1 MTDSDIIREK
11 IGIGEVLAQLAEEA
25 TELAQAAL
33 KYRRVITGTNPTPVS
48 KEEALEHLRE
58 EIADVD
64 LCLVIAGDL
73 CEEAD
78 NELFRMEAKRA
89 RWIERLGEKPEP
101 EEVIQQGIPYRPT
114 DRLIGS
120 MFFKVKDNGD
130 GTFTAEKKPDCNGE
144 CANAGH
150 TCPHLLPDFGCEY
163 DGEEAKA

>member
-73 CEEAD
+73 CEYAD
-78 NELFRMEAKRA
+78 NELFRMETKRA
-89 RWIERLGEKPEP
+89 RWIERLKETEKT
-101 EEVIQQGIPYRPT
+101 EEITRPPFT
-114 DRLIGS
+114 RPH
-120 MFFKVKDNGD
+120 DNGD
-130 GTFTAEKKPDCNGE
+130 GTFTIKVKPDCDGR
-144 CANAGH
+144 CTTAGGSP
-150 TCPHLLPDFGCEY
+150 CPHLLPDFGCEY